1 MADLVIAEYTL
12 DESPP
17 VSNPR
22 GFIHGE
28 FPFLLVVCARSPRNP
43 IF

>member
-1 MADLVIAEYTL
+1 MADLVIAEYTM
-12 DESPP
+12 DESPA

-28 FPFLLVVCARSPRNP
+28 FPFLLVVCACSPRNP